1 MRKLIFCSLFIIFAF
16 QVKAQVTQIT
26 EDFNT
31 SCASATGFPMDW
43 VSFNPVTSTTPD
55 GAWQCAPLEGRSGTP
70 GILCDGVWSSTY
82 HLDTSYLIS
91 PALNLSGYSG
101 NIYVRFDTKTTR
113 IHLGARLFL
122 LASTDT
128 AFDSTVA
135 PVFDLTQS
143 LTPVFSNADSSDW
156 VTHYADL
163 TTYKADI
170 PLYLAFRYVSSTT
183 EGSIWYLDNV
193 FTTTFPANVPGITK
207 STLPLSVIGKSTG
220 SDITLSYTIDAP
232 GVYHLAVYDMT
243 GRVVHQQELVASA
256 GSATHTISG
265 LQLSSGL
272 YLIKMGNGA
281 VYGTAKTIVQ

>member
-1 MRKLIFCSLFIIFAF
+1 MRFSEVAISESRLSPVIY
-16 QVKAQVTQIT
+16 
-26 EDFNT
+26 T

-43 VSFNPVTSTTPD
+43 ISFNPVASTTPD

-70 GILCDGVWSSTY
+70 GILCDGVWSSSY

-163 TTYKADI
+163 TKYKADI

-193 FTTTFPANVPGITK
+193 FTTTFPAKVPGITK
-207 STLPLSVIGKSTG
+207 STLPLSVIGKST
-220 SDITLSYTIDAP
+220 SSEITLSYTTDAP
-232 GVYHLAVYDMT
+232 GAYHLAVYDMT
-243 GRVVHQQELVASA
+243 GRVVHQQDLFASA
-256 GSATHTISG
+256 GSAAHTISG

-272 YLIKMGNGA
+272 YLIKMGNGT
-281 VYGTAKTIVQ
+281 VYGTAKTVIQ